1 MGFRVMVGIDPGTTG
16 ALALFVDGALQHV
29 GRLPMVKRKATA
41 TRKGGTEL
49 DTLALVDRLRT
60 ILRDH
65 VGLTHTAVIEEVGT
79 FTPAAKGKAGSN
91 AVTTAKLAG
100 IAGEIR
106 GVLVTLG
113 FTVRQVRPRAWKAH
127 HGLAGSDKAQAIVQA
142 KRRHPWLVLETKAS
156 ADLAEAVLIGEYGVA
171 TYGDR

>member
-29 GRLPMVKRKATA
+29 GRLPVVKRKATIF
-41 TRKGGTEL
+41 RKGGVDL
-49 DTLALVDRLRT
+49 DTSAFTDQVRK

-65 VGLTHTAVIEEVGT
+65 VGLTYTATIEEVGE
-79 FTPAAKGKAGSN
+79 KAVGRCGAISL
-91 AVTTAKLAG
+91 AKLAR
-100 IAGEIR
+100 IAALAE

-113 FTVRQVRPRAWKAH
+113 FVVHRVPPLEWKIH
-127 HGLAGSDKAQAIVQA
+127 HGLKGAEKMQAITVT
-142 KRRHPWLVLETKAS
+142 RRRYPWLVMNTKAS
-156 ADLAEAVLIGEYGVA
+156 IDLAEAVLIGEYGVA